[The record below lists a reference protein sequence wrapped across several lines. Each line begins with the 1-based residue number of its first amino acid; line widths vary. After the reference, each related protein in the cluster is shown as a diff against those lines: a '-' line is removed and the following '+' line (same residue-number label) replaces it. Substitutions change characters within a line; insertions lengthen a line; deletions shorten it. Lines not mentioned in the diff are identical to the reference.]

1 MSTLSITSPG
11 LTYSDETYNLQ
22 WNLSALGFTV
32 AQDGEF
38 GSETRQAVIN
48 FQYTWGLTT
57 DGIAGPITQDAINQA
72 IDLMNTGGWDPYSD
86 PMNTSPTTTSGAPKV
101 MPAGGTTVTTTPV
114 VSTITSALGGI
125 DWKWIIF
132 GVIGAVVLVEI
143 MGGKGEG
150 KRGKRRKVKK

>member
-1 MSTLSITSPG
+1 MSTLSISSPG

-57 DGIAGPITQDAINQA
+57 DGIAGPITQAAIDEAIN
-72 IDLMNTGGWDPYSD
+72 LMNTGGWDPYSD

-101 MPAGGTTVTTTPV
+101 IPAGGTTVTPTPSGQV
-114 VSTITSALGGI
+114 ATVLKGI

-143 MGGKGEG
+143 MGGRGEG
-150 KRGKRRKVKK
+150 KRRKRRKVKK

>member
-22 WNLSALGFTV
+22 WNLSALGFTI
-32 AQDGEF
+32 AQDGQF

-48 FQYTWGLTT
+48 FQYTWGLAT

-86 PMNTSPTTTSGAPKV
+86 PMNTSPVTTSGAPKV
-101 MPAGGTTVTTTPV
+101 IPAGGTTVTTTPV
-114 VSTITSALGGI
+114 ASTITSALGGI

-132 GVIGAVVLVEI
+132 GVVGAVVLVDM
-143 MGGKGEG
+143 MGGRGEG
-150 KRGKRRKVKK
+150 KRRKRRKVKK

>member
-57 DGIAGPITQDAINQA
+57 DGIAGPITQAAIDEAIN
-72 IDLMNTGGWDPYSD
+72 LMNTGGWDPYSD
-86 PMNTSPTTTSGAPKV
+86 PMNTSPVTTSGAPKV
-101 MPAGGTTVTTTPV
+101 IPAGATVTPAPTVTP
-114 VSTITSALGGI
+114 SILKGI

-143 MGGKGEG
+143 MGGRGEG
-150 KRGKRRKVKK
+150 KRRKRRKVKK

>member
-1 MSTLSITSPG
+1 MSTLSISSPG
-11 LTYSDETYNLQ
+11 LAYSDETYNLQ

-57 DGIAGPITQDAINQA
+57 DGIAGPITQAAINEA
-72 IDLMNTGGWDPYSD
+72 INLMNTGGWDPYSD
-86 PMNTSPTTTSGAPKV
+86 PMSTSPTTKSGAPKV
-101 MPAGGTTVTTTPV
+101 IPAGGTVAPAP
-114 VSTITSALGGI
+114 TIIPSIVKGI

-132 GVIGAVVLVEI
+132 GVIGAIVI
-143 MGGKGEG
+143 FGAIGDGKE
-150 KRGKRRKVKK
+150 KRKVRRK